1 MEAYI
6 YVLIMTVFIAMTLFD
21 VFVSKLNSDA
31 RDEPIPTVVDDIYDK
46 EAYDKWKI
54 YSRKQSDLS
63 MFSRLFRFLFVLMML
78 MFGGFQ
84 ALNLW
89 ALDVGESVYTAT
101 LLFFAILFL
110 LETLF
115 SGVFSWINTFKIE
128 GAFGFNTT
136 TKKTFFK
143 DSLINFFFT
152 GAFLGGVL
160 MLVLYLLETYE
171 ALFMV
176 LSFIVIFSVILI
188 INMFY
193 VKLIVPLFN
202 KLTPLEDSDLKEKID
217 LLAKQEG
224 YRVSSIKVMNA
235 SKRST
240 KLNAFFSGFGT
251 FKIVVLYDTLLKAMS
266 DEQILGVLAH
276 EIGHAKHKDILK
288 NVISTAV
295 MLLGLLVLFYVFINV
310 EVIYSAFDLDGV
322 TLGFGIVLFFIV
334 VKPLM
339 LLFSIFTNQKS
350 RQWEFKAD
358 AFAVRAVGVSEME
371 AALKILA
378 RKNFSNLTPHPLY
391 VKLHYSHPPMDQRIK
406 ALREVKN
413 D

>member
-1 MEAYI
+1 
-6 YVLIMTVFIAMTLFD
+6 
-21 VFVSKLNSDA
+21 
-31 RDEPIPTVVDDIYDK
+31 
-46 EAYDKWKI
+46 
-54 YSRKQSDLS
+54 
-63 MFSRLFRFLFVLMML
+63 
-78 MFGGFQ
+78 
-84 ALNLW
+84 
-89 ALDVGESVYTAT
+89 
-101 LLFFAILFL
+101 
-110 LETLF
+110 
-115 SGVFSWINTFKIE
+115 
-128 GAFGFNTT
+128 
-136 TKKTFFK
+136 
-143 DSLINFFFT
+143 
-152 GAFLGGVL
+152 
-160 MLVLYLLETYE
+160 
-171 ALFMV
+171 
-176 LSFIVIFSVILI
+176 
-188 INMFY
+188 
-193 VKLIVPLFN
+193 
-202 KLTPLEDSDLKEKID
+202 
-217 LLAKQEG
+217 
-224 YRVSSIKVMNA
+224 VSSIKVMNA